1 MTQQLVIFGS
11 GGVAREVHDIVEAI
25 NAKEMYLGKA
35 PAFTFLGFISPPSPN
50 LDLLATR
57 GPYLGGDD
65 VIQDYS
71 GETTY
76 VVGIGSGMIREA
88 VATQA
93 DNAGLK
99 AATLIHPLAHVGNH
113 GINIGEGTIIGALA
127 SITTDVS
134 LGRHVFIDRNVN
146 IGHDAILEDYCS
158 VYPGASISGNV
169 TLAPK
174 VTVGT
179 GARILQGLSV
189 GRQGFIG
196 AGAVVTKSVAPEITL
211 IGVPA
216 KKLEQK

>member
-25 NAKEMYLGKA
+25 NAKETNLGK
-35 PAFTFLGFISPPSPN
+35 PPVFTFLGFISPASPN
-50 LDLLATR
+50 LDLLTDR

-65 VIQDYS
+65 VIQEFSADTS
-71 GETTY
+71 Y

-88 VATQA
+88 VSTQA

-99 AATLIHPLAHVGNH
+99 AATLIHPLAHIGNH
-113 GINIGEGTIIGALA
+113 GISIGEGTIIGALS
-127 SITTDVS
+127 SITTDVE

-146 IGHDAILEDYCS
+146 IGHDAILEDFCS

-169 TLAPK
+169 TLASN

-179 GARILQGLSV
+179 GARIIQGLSI
-189 GRQGFIG
+189 GRQAFIG
-196 AGAVVTKSVAPEITL
+196 AGAVVTKRVSPEITV

-216 KKLEQK
+216 KKQKK